1 MRSTTMTTAAVGGR
15 GYNRGRERAYTENER
30 ERERER
36 GRRKSEGAEETD
48 GARVEKEGR
57 YEVVVLHSSVSLFPR
72 RLRLA
77 HGNCLG

>member
-1 MRSTTMTTAAVGGR
+1 MTTAAVGGR
-15 GYNRGRERAYTENER
+15 GYSRGRERAYTENER

-36 GRRKSEGAEETD
+36 EREGRRRKSEGAEETD